1 MKKKSRNYIK
11 VVKDI
16 ISNEYSEFI
25 FINLK
30 LLDETDIVI
39 LELNK
44 ILESKS

>member
-30 LLDETDIVI
+30 LLDEIEIVI